1 MGRINLANKRV
12 YPFFVENPISGDD
25 VPKIRVP
32 RDFVP
37 EQIVAVMG
45 PGGFGAQFDWALHFD
60 PDASEVG
67 TVIHSDTGTNNQTTG
82 DVFDVVTDFASVTV
96 PAYDFI
102 WLELSNVTASI
113 FRPLWCLVEVHGT
126 ERGA

>member
-1 MGRINLANKRV
+1 MGDIALANKRI

-45 PGGFGAQFDWALHFD
+45 PGGFGAQFDWELRYD
-60 PDASEVG
+60 SDASDTGV
-67 TVIHSDTGTNNQTTG
+67 VIHSDTGVNNQTTG
-82 DVFDVVTDFASVTV
+82 DVYDVVTHFAAVTV
-96 PAYDFI
+96 PAFEFI
-102 WLELSNVTASI
+102 WLELANVTSSI